1 MIHNLSHHRHG
12 ITLVEVLISI
22 GIVAIGL
29 TSVMSLI
36 PAGKSE
42 AGKALVYD
50 RASSMAM
57 NGLAD
62 AVTYGLTRPN
72 SITVSISSGTTTDT
86 IFFDPFATTLVA
98 NGVGTL
104 SNSGTAFLKTE
115 GIFAQSSSTTA
126 RNDAAIRLFAQ
137 GRDDVS
143 YNAPDTDDAPPTNE
157 FVNGIRSFDGRMSTV
172 FALSGTHSWPLMA
185 GEQAT
190 LSVVVYHNR
199 DLATPFVSG
208 TLVSSGM
215 LRVNPADPSWPT
227 GRTVKQVVRSGTV
240 IYCNSG
246 VNSPRPRFSQIG
258 MAAVSSKVDVD
269 GVSVY
274 VYVTF
279 IGKPPDWAIGTQ
291 TYVLV
296 DSVGLAEQVVTLES
310 QNAFSP

>member
-72 SITVSISSGTTTDT
+72 SINVSTSSDT
-86 IFFDPFATTLVA
+86 ICFDPFAATLVA
-98 NGVGTL
+98 NGAGTL
-104 SNSGTAFLKTE
+104 PNSGVAYLKTE
-115 GIFAQSSSTTA
+115 GIFAQSSFTTA
-126 RNDAAIRLFAQ
+126 RNDAAIRLFGQ

-143 YNAPDTDDAPPTNE
+143 YNAPTTDDALPTNE

-172 FALSGTHSWPLMA
+172 FALSGTHSWPLTA

-199 DLATPFVSG
+199 DLVTPFVSG
-208 TLVSSGM
+208 IWKSSGM
-215 LRVNPADPSWPT
+215 LVVDPTATAWPT

-246 VNSPRPRFSQIG
+246 VNSPRPRFSQLG
-258 MAAVSSKVDVD
+258 MAAVGSD

-274 VYVTF
+274 VTF
-279 IGKPPDWAIGTQ
+279 IGRPPAWANNAQ
-291 TYVLV
+291 AYVLV

-310 QNAFSP
+310 QNTFSP

>member
-1 MIHNLSHHRHG
+1 MIHNLSHHRRG

-42 AGKALVYD
+42 AAKALVLD
-50 RASSMAM
+50 RASAMAV

-62 AVTYGLTRPN
+62 AVTYGLTRPD
-72 SITVSISSGTTTDT
+72 SISVSTSSDT
-86 IFFDPFATTLVA
+86 IFFDPFATTLIA

-104 SNSGTAFLKTE
+104 SKSGTAFLKTQ

-126 RNDAAIRLFAQ
+126 RNDAAIRLFGQ

-143 YNAPDTDDAPPTNE
+143 YNSPDTDDALPTNK
-157 FVNGIRSFDGRMSTV
+157 FINGIRSFDGRMSTV
-172 FALSGTHSWPLMA
+172 FALSGTHSWPLTA

-199 DLATPFVSG
+199 DLAMPFVSG
-208 TLVSSGM
+208 TWLNSGM

-240 IYCNSG
+240 IYCNTG

-258 MAAVSSKVDVD
+258 MAAVGSD
-269 GVSVY
+269 GVSL
-274 VYVTF
+274 YVTF
-279 IGKPPDWAIGTQ
+279 IGRPPAWANNAQ
-291 TYVLV
+291 AYVLV

-310 QNAFSP
+310 QNAFSQ